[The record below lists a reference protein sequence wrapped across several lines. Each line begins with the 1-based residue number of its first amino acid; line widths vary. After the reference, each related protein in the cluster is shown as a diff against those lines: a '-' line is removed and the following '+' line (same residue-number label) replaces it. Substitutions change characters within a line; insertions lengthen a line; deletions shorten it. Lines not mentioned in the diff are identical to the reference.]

1 MEFKRVVLVWVIRFH
16 RWFILVALLQLEIAT
31 HIEGRIICNIDNI
44 LHWSVNNIVLSSFIL
59 IFNIN
64 LNQITLPFY
73 YKSWIDLGDRFKNH
87 LGGIQSSD
95 VNTSDSVLR
104 RNSHLWTRSDLKAI
118 CESSE
123 KLYPIE
129 VCLYEY

>member
-1 MEFKRVVLVWVIRFH
+1 MEFKRVVLVWVIRFR
-16 RWFILVALLQLEIAT
+16 RWFILVVLSQLEIVT
-31 HIEGRIICNIDNI
+31 YIKGRITYNIDNI
-44 LHWSVNNIVLSSFIL
+44 WHLSVNNIGLSSFIL
-59 IFNIN
+59 IFNNN
-64 LNQITLPFY
+64 LNCIALLFY
-73 YKSWIDLGDRFKNH
+73 YISSIDLGDRFKNH
-87 LGGIQSSD
+87 LGGIQTSN

>member
-1 MEFKRVVLVWVIRFH
+1 MEFKRVVLVWVIRFR
-16 RWFILVALLQLEIAT
+16 RWFILVVLSQLEIVT
-31 HIEGRIICNIDNI
+31 YIKGRITYNIDNI
-44 LHWSVNNIVLSSFIL
+44 WHLSVNNIGLSSFIL

-64 LNQITLPFY
+64 LNWIALSFY
-73 YKSWIDLGDRFKNH
+73 YISSIDLGDRFKNH
-87 LGGIQSSD
+87 LGGIQTSN